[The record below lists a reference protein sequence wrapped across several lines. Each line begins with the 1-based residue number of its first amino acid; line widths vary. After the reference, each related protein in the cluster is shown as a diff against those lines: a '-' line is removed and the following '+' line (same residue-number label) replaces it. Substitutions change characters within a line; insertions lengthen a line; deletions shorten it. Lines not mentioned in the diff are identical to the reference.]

1 MQDPILYWNNL
12 VNEANKVDHSPGKKM
27 KPEQGG
33 PTRSSRATAIVHLA
47 MHDAFFGV
55 EGSQTLYLGAGYP
68 GFGGASNQITQSAAV
83 AGAAVTAL
91 TTLYPR
97 QMAMFENAANAITEM
112 NGTDSPAF
120 EYGRDVAIAIMG
132 LRTDDGADKANP
144 SAVYSSAKPRHRAD
158 PMNAQPEPLGAYW
171 GQVKPFAVQNTA
183 HAQVPPPSYVSANPA
198 ASDQKYKDDHD
209 EVMKKGGAPGQQ
221 GLTRTREETTIGLYW
236 AYDGA
241 RNLGTPPRLYNQI
254 VRQIVTSADHLLT
267 WAENARLFAL
277 VNVAMGDAGI
287 RAWHWKYTYDLW
299 RPVLGIREYDNN
311 FGWDCVGGQAITALC
326 DPYWRPLG
334 APKTNDLGARSFTPP
349 FPAYPSG
356 HATFGAAVF
365 EMVRQ
370 YYKAKNGAKY
380 NFGVN
385 AVDNIG
391 FEFVSDE
398 LNGISLDSDGS
409 IRTRHERKFTSVA
422 DAMFE
427 NSVSRIYL
435 GVHWRY
441 DGTSGQNMNQ
451 MLTAADNIGGVPL
464 GRAIAKDIFTSGLK
478 KAP

>member
-1 MQDPILYWNNL
+1 MQDPILYWNHQ
-12 VNEANKVDHSPGKKM
+12 VNEANKVDHSPPPNV

-33 PTRSSRATAIVHLA
+33 PTGSSRATAIVHLA

-55 EGSQTLYLGAGYP
+55 AGGQALYLGAGAPIYA
-68 GFGGASNQITQSAAV
+68 GGNGLAQQSAAV
-83 AGAAVTAL
+83 TGAAVTAL

-97 QMAMFENAANAITEM
+97 QMAMFEAASNAIVDI
-112 NGTDSPAF
+112 NGTDSAAF
-120 EYGRDVAIAIMG
+120 EYGRDVAIAIMN
-132 LRTDDGADKANP
+132 LRNGDGANNSNP
-144 SAVYSSAKPRHRAD
+144 SAVYSSAKPHHRAD
-158 PMNAQPEPLGAYW
+158 PLNAQPEPLGAYW

-183 HAQVPPPSYVSANPA
+183 HVQDTPPAYNPANPA
-198 ASDQKYKDDHD
+198 GSSAAYKTDHD
-209 EVMKKGGAPGQQ
+209 EAMKKGGAPGQQ
-221 GLTRTREETTIGLYW
+221 GVTRTREETTIGLYW

-241 RNLGTPPRLYNQI
+241 RGLGTPPRLYNQI
-254 VRQIVTSADHLLT
+254 VRKVVTSPDHLLT

-277 VNVAMGDAGI
+277 VNAAMGDAGI
-287 RAWHWKYTYDLW
+287 RAWHWKYAYDLW
-299 RPVLGIREYDNN
+299 RPVLGVREYDNN
-311 FGWDCVGGQAITALC
+311 FGWDCVGGQSIAALC

-334 APKTNDLGARSFTPP
+334 APKTNDLGARPFTPP

-365 EMVRQ
+365 EILRRF
-370 YYKAKNGAKY
+370 YSAKDPVKY
-380 NFGVN
+380 AYGVN
-385 AVDNIG
+385 DVDNIN

-398 LNGISLDSDGS
+398 LNGVSLESDGS
-409 IRTRHERKFTSVA
+409 IRTRHERRFTSVA

-435 GVHWRY
+435 GVHWRF

-464 GRAIAKDIFTSGLK
+464 GRAIAEDIFTSGLVQ
-478 KAP
+478 AP